1 MKLRGEDIA
10 SSVRDWLNEEVK
22 KGPSSRHELGRFLFG
37 VSTGTLTLF
46 VALLKFAVVNPSLD
60 FTTVGCFTMFLL
72 ASVVGLYM
80 AIPNVLRIKTNLEL
94 YEAYNNAIGS
104 FIRLV
109 VLWFSLWVVGFFLGS
124 WKLFS

>member
-10 SSVRDWLNEEVK
+10 SSVRDWLKEEVK
-22 KGPSSRHELGRFLFG
+22 KGPSSRHELGRFLLG

-60 FTTVGCFTMFLL
+60 PTTVGCFVAFLL

-80 AIPNVLRIKTNLEL
+80 AIPSVLRIKTNLEL
-94 YEAYNNAIGS
+94 YEAYNKAIGS

-109 VLWFSLWVVGFFLGS
+109 VLWFILWVVGFCLGS
-124 WKLFS
+124 WALFS